1 MGKHSK
7 LYEWHVLGIRQNPPT
22 YLFRIILMCSCSSPE
37 LDKRTFFNRESSFMD
52 RTLLFYPKAPI
63 SDGTHSLQGIHWWA
77 TDVLL
82 KFCKS
87 VLIKKMNSYI
97 YLGWPEVEY
106 IFSKYN
112 FLGELFLYCC
122 FDSASTRWHRW
133 AISKYCSSSYKLV
146 LSVLGGIKK

>member
-1 MGKHSK
+1 MFMFLS
-7 LYEWHVLGIRQNPPT
+7 WIRQEN
-22 YLFRIILMCSCSSPE
+22 
-37 LDKRTFFNRESSFMD
+37 FFNRESSFMD

-146 LSVLGGIKK
+146 LSVLGGIKKVAAWMINSLSVAVTALIFPVLSGC